1 MVPTL
6 RWGFVLSNFCLAIR
20 FLRFPFLRALCRGDD
35 LARDRLRR
43 FLVTVELH
51 REGGPTLRR
60 RTQVGRITEH
70 RGKRD
75 AGANRLRIAAGLE
88 PFHPAAARVEVPH
101 DVPEVLLRG

>member
-6 RWGFVLSNFCLAIR
+6 RWGFVLSNFCFAIR
-20 FLRFPFLRALCRGDD
+20 SSGFSLRALRCGDD

-51 REGGPTLRR
+51 REGGATLRR
-60 RTQVGRITEH
+60 GTQIGRITEH

-75 AGANRLRIAAGLE
+75 AGANRLRVAAGLE

-101 DVPEVLLRG
+101 DVAEVLLG